1 MRCEGE
7 HGVRSRPCLL
17 QLALEGNG
25 NPSKIPFPCLPNGN
39 ELRGDESVAGC
50 TAGFRGTFRK
60 RAEQLALQI
69 HLTDRETEAQ
79 PFLGP
84 HPVPSEF
91 EETVFGS

>member
-25 NPSKIPFPCLPNGN
+25 NPSKIPFTCLPNGN
-39 ELRGDESVAGC
+39 ELRRDESVAGC

-60 RAEQLALQI
+60 TAEQLALQI
-69 HLTDRETEAQ
+69 HLAD
-79 PFLGP
+79 
-84 HPVPSEF
+84 
-91 EETVFGS
+91 